1 MSDALYQKL
10 FQDNRGVRYTF
21 STPDDLIPT
30 ILMALDICVF
40 PAEEVDKVVL
50 STIAPGTYPLVYTHH
65 HIEAAL
71 PVACEHVPEWI
82 ESLRTHVSRS
92 DTSVAFLKYEDFRR
106 FPHMMKV
113 IFPTRKLISRTL
125 NSRMLEYVLDFHDGE
140 SWIQVDL
147 CQRPMANNR
156 FAA

>member
-30 ILMALDICVF
+30 ILGALDICVF
-40 PAEEVDKVVL
+40 PAEAVDKLVL
-50 STIAPGTYPLVYTHH
+50 STVGSGRYPLIYTHH
-65 HIEAAL
+65 RIETAL
-71 PVACEHVPEWI
+71 PIACEHVSDWI
-82 ESLRTHVSRS
+82 ESLRTHVSKS

-140 SWIQVDL
+140 SWIQIDL